1 MDLFRQ
7 PGEDKVI
14 RVGPLYFLAALV
26 LWCIALAFFHC
37 LGQLLLQSES
47 AQASVI
53 VAPGLSCPAAHG
65 ILVPRP
71 GIEPLSPALE
81 GRFLTTGP
89 PGKPPGES
97 LSQYNWCPYI
107 KGKFAPANA
116 EDLGSIPGSGRC
128 PGGGRSNPLQCCS
141 LENPMDRGAWRARV

>member
-1 MDLFRQ
+1 M
-7 PGEDKVI
+7 
-14 RVGPLYFLAALV
+14 
-26 LWCIALAFFHC
+26 
-37 LGQLLLQSES
+37 LQSES

-107 KGKFAPANA
+107 KGKFGQTNA
-116 EDLGSIPGSGRC
+116 QRRRYEDVGLAFFFKGRRKRKKKWQKSLNWKFRLPVKIDKEGIC
-128 PGGGRSNPLQCCS
+128 LLQHLMKGTKIHDIDFEKTWPS
-141 LENPMDRGAWRARV
+141 K